1 MARYKDK
8 RNYVD
13 ASINTSTLLI
23 NDTHKAEGV
32 NRIEVEMVDD
42 EVTVVKAADG
52 LGHFNV
58 NPSREADMVVELSES
73 STTNR
78 TLWDLWKGG
87 GSFKVAH
94 TNTAKPEYNCS
105 GIFRIIDKWFDGE
118 WWHAQFLRICFAQ
131 FLAQTTG
138 SQDKNKPMFLDRFDK
153 NFNTR

>member
-23 NDTHKAEGV
+23 NDEHKAEGV

-58 NPSREADMVVELSES
+58 NPSREADMTVELSES

-105 GIFRIIDKWFDGE
+105 GIFRIMKRPVESQQLESQFVEWTLKTVYADYEGDGFKLVT
-118 WWHAQFLRICFAQ
+118 A
-131 FLAQTTG
+131 
-138 SQDKNKPMFLDRFDK
+138 S
-153 NFNTR
+153 